1 MNSLRGGALG
11 AREEGSERV
20 VGGRYR
26 LVGQLGSGGFGRVWK
41 AYDEMLD
48 VDVAVK
54 EVWLPQQAASASGA
68 EHRERVVRAA
78 REARNAAKLRD
89 HPHIVA
95 VHDVVVEDG
104 TPWIVMR
111 LVEGRS
117 LEERLRTDGPLPV
130 PRAAEVAAALLK
142 ALKAAHAAGIVHRD
156 LKPANVMLTD
166 DGQVLLTDF
175 GIAVHETDTKLT
187 VTGGVIGSAEYMAPE
202 RLQGTQDQAAGDLFS
217 LGATLYEA
225 VEGVSPF
232 RRETPRATMAAVALH
247 EPPPMQRSD
256 PVLAS
261 LITALLAKNPEDRPN
276 VDSTLALLRAGA
288 PTLTAAMPMPPH
300 SRGPSAVS
308 AALTETA
315 APVSRVARVGR
326 LITGSC
332 FLVIGLGLVAFRS
345 TTITSRHVGSVLVI
359 SLLAA
364 ALVAVLFGLAAMF
377 YRWKGPGKPP
387 FLIIGGVF
395 LPVFLPLALIWEVW
409 NAVVLNTS

>member
-1 MNSLRGGALG
+1 M
-11 AREEGSERV
+11 
-20 VGGRYR
+20 
-26 LVGQLGSGGFGRVWK
+26 WK

-166 DGQVLLTDF
+166 DDQVLLTDF
-175 GIAVHETDTKLT
+175 GIAVHETDTRLT

-217 LGATLYEA
+217 LGVTLYEA
-225 VEGVSPF
+225 LEGVSPF
-232 RRETPRATMAAVALH
+232 RRETPTATMAAVALH
-247 EPPPMQRSD
+247 EPPPMQHAG

-261 LITALLAKNPEDRPN
+261 LITALLAKNPEDRPT
-276 VDSTLALLRAGA
+276 VDSTLAVLRAGA
-288 PTLTAAMPMPPH
+288 PTITAAAPMPPH
-300 SRGPSAVS
+300 APQPSTVP
-308 AALTETA
+308 AASTEA
-315 APVSRVARVGR
+315 EAPVSPVARAGR

-332 FLVIGLGLVAFRS
+332 FLVMGLGLVAFGSS
-345 TTITSRHVGSVLVI
+345 TRIHRDQAVVLVV
-359 SLLAA
+359 SPLAA
-364 ALVAVLFGLAAMF
+364 ALIAVLFGLAAML
-377 YRWKGPGKPP
+377 YRWKGHGKPP
-387 FLIIGGVF
+387 FRIIGAVF

-409 NAVVLNTS
+409 NGVVLAS

>member
-1 MNSLRGGALG
+1 MD
-11 AREEGSERV
+11 RV

-26 LVGQLGSGGFGRVWK
+26 LVKQLGSGGFGRVWR

-89 HPHIVA
+89 HPHVVA
-95 VHDVVVEDG
+95 VHDVVIEDG

-117 LEERLRTDGPLPV
+117 LEGHLRTDGPLPA
-130 PRAAEVAAALLK
+130 PRAGEVAAALLK
-142 ALKAAHAAGIVHRD
+142 ALKAAHTAGIVHRD

-175 GIAVHETDTKLT
+175 GIAVHETDTRLT

-202 RLQGTQDQAAGDLFS
+202 RLQGIQDQAAGDLFS

-225 VEGVSPF
+225 VEGISPF
-232 RRETPRATMAAVALH
+232 RRETPAATMAAVALH
-247 EPPPMQRSD
+247 EPPPMQQAD

-261 LITALLAKNPEDRPN
+261 LITALLAKNPEDRPT
-276 VDSTLALLRAGA
+276 VDSTLAILRAGA
-288 PTLTAAMPMPPH
+288 PTITAATPMLPRAPQ
-300 SRGPSAVS
+300 SSTVP
-308 AALTETA
+308 AASTETA
-315 APVSRVARVGR
+315 APVSRIARVGR

-332 FLVIGLGLVAFRS
+332 FLVIGLGIVAFGCSVFIRS
-345 TTITSRHVGSVLVI
+345 GGGAPAFGVSPVAS
-359 SLLAA
+359 
-364 ALVAVLFGLAAMF
+364 ALVAVLFGMAAMF
-377 YRWKGPGKPP
+377 YRWKDHGKPS
-387 FLIIGGVF
+387 FRIVGGVF
-395 LPVFLPLALIWEVW
+395 LPVFLPLTLIWEVW
-409 NAVVLNTS
+409 NAVLLA